1 MKWVKFKSIVKKLGY
16 EADGS
21 NIMYKYIDE
30 DDGSDNGVFKLIRI
44 TIHDDKVV
52 FLENVNEYVHKEFKT
67 FDDILSLI
75 LLLEK

>member
-16 EADGS
+16 EADGP

-30 DDGSDNGVFKLIRI
+30 DNGYGVFKLIRI
-44 TIHDDKVV
+44 TIHNDKVV
-52 FLENVNEYVHKEFKT
+52 FLENVDEYVYKEFKT